1 MPVVHPL
8 PGVLRLLRSAVR
20 GRQEGW
26 RVGQEPSAPYP
37 VAASKATKR
46 KEAEGQQQ
54 MLRDPSKG
62 FWGSGS
68 FVLWFLPIFPVWR
81 MTAALQRE
89 QGTVE

>member
-1 MPVVHPL
+1 MPVFHPR

-26 RVGQEPSAPYP
+26 RVGWEPSAPYP

-46 KEAEGQQQ
+46 KEAEGPQQ

-62 FWGSGS
+62 FGDLVLLFSGFS
-68 FVLWFLPIFPVWR
+68 LFSR
-81 MTAALQRE
+81 S
-89 QGTVE
+89 GG